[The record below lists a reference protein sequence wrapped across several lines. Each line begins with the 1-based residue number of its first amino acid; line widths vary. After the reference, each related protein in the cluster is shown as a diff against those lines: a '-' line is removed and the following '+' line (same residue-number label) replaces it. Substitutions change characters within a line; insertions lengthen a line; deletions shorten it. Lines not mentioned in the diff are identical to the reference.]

1 MFYRLLT
8 AIGALCLIL
17 TSSVAVAAPVTYD
30 FHGDFTAPA
39 TGSFSGSVVY
49 DPDTDKVTSGAVS
62 VTDGLAAN
70 GIPKPS
76 ATLPFEKSDSS
87 SVTFSA
93 PPLVPNGVVVRLNVV
108 RDVNNRSLILQ
119 SLVAGYCNADC
130 TAIIIG
136 QPFTRQGPVILG
148 AKPVPT
154 LSEWAMIILGLTLA
168 GSAAVYIQR
177 RRIRG

>member
-1 MFYRLLT
+1 MFHRLLA
-8 AIGALCLIL
+8 AIGVLCLVL
-17 TSSVAVAAPVTYD
+17 TSSVAVAAPITYD

-39 TGSFSGSVVY
+39 TGSFSGSIVY
-49 DPDTDKVTSGAVS
+49 DPDTDKVTSGTVS
-62 VTDGLAAN
+62 VTAGLAAN
-70 GIPKPS
+70 GIPKPA
-76 ATLPFEKSDSS
+76 ATVPFDKSDST

-93 PPLVPNGVVVRLNVV
+93 PVLVPNGVVARLNLV
-108 RDVNNRSLILQ
+108 RDANNRSLTLQ
-119 SLVAGYCNADC
+119 SLVGGYCNADC
-130 TAIIIG
+130 SAIILG

-177 RRIRG
+177 RRIRA